1 MSFLSGVR
9 DWFGIDPDAPWT
21 ENLGSVLTSGI
32 YRADGSDPDISHLF
46 LPGGFITA
54 GLNAMNSP
62 SSVSEASSVLN
73 DVLGQDG
80 SSYLGDLF
88 ETSEHAA
95 EQQAVRN
102 EAAAIDAWKRSE
114 QAADNALRR
123 ARELRQTA
131 YQDAVSS
138 LKAAG
143 LNPVLAAG
151 GGISGSAVTAPQAN
165 APSSSSGMA
174 DGLNAADL
182 LMSIAAIL
190 SGAGSLIG
198 NINPRRI
205 ISQTTST
212 STSENTSWIY
222 HMNGRK

>member
-1 MSFLSGVR
+1 MSFLDGVR
-9 DWFGIDPDAPWT
+9 DWFGYNPDAPWYQ
-21 ENLGSVLTSGI
+21 NLGAIASGGI
-32 YRADGSDPDISHLF
+32 YRAGESGLDFAHLMQ
-46 LPGGFITA
+46 PGGFVTA

-95 EQQAVRN
+95 EQQAIRN

-114 QAADNALRR
+114 QAADNAMRR

-131 YQDAVSS
+131 YQDAVQS

-143 LNPVLAAG
+143 LNPVLAAS
-151 GGISGSAVTAPQAN
+151 GGISGSATTAPQAN

-190 SGAGSLIG
+190 SGAGNLIG

-205 ISQTTST
+205 ISEST
-212 STSENTSWIY
+212 RTSENTNWNFNY
-222 HMNGRK
+222 RR